1 MCEYLDCGFKL
12 SFKWNKFSN
21 LFEFNENYKKISWTH
36 NHSLDYQRIS
46 EANKKEVFN
55 YMHDKEL
62 DLPIMPKELKT
73 QVEAFLQGKHSE
85 PKISIPKG
93 QANYLQQ
100 KVRKVI
106 CGTETKDAE
115 RLLKLSLKLK
125 REFPEMLIK
134 VDHQDNKLIFLFQV

>member
-1 MCEYLDCGFKL
+1 
-12 SFKWNKFSN
+12 
-21 LFEFNENYKKISWTH
+21 
-36 NHSLDYQRIS
+36 
-46 EANKKEVFN
+46 
-55 YMHDKEL
+55 
-62 DLPIMPKELKT
+62 
-73 QVEAFLQGKHSE
+73 LQGKHSE
-85 PKISIPKG
+85 LKISIPKG

-106 CGTETKDAE
+106 CGTEMKDAE